1 MNLRTRLYLSI
12 AVSVV
17 LTLTIS
23 ILILLELFQVQAM
36 VQDNLRVNALTKQ
49 IVLLQSL
56 TDDYLDHPQSRTEQQ
71 WQLTYSRFGQQ
82 LKDLQSGQSE
92 FTRIP
97 DSVITNYADIKLTFD
112 QLVATF
118 HRLNLSDLSTRVM
131 TQELETSTSS
141 LLLTKNQTLYDWVL
155 TASTTS
161 NKRLLASMEKT
172 SITLMLL
179 LVALATSV
187 GMVLYLT
194 SRKLVRSI
202 NNLHQG
208 VETITRGDLNHRI
221 PITSRDEFGKLSGA
235 FNTMTEEVQALY
247 DKLETKNRTLQESE
261 ERFRALVE
269 QSTDCVVILKLDG
282 NFTYISPSIRNL
294 LGYAPDE
301 LRTQVAFGYV
311 HPEDIPKT
319 QAAFQQLLQASGI
332 ENTVSLS
339 IRARHKNGQWRDME
353 IVGTNLLNQPA
364 VAGLV
369 INFWDVTIR
378 KQAEESR
385 RQAEAKYHS
394 IFDHA
399 VEGIYQTTPSGRIMT
414 ANQAF
419 ANMLGYESP
428 DALISA
434 VPDFTHR
441 YLHPGNRQKL
451 LQLAGQ
457 HGIVRDFECQLLRK
471 DGNPVWV
478 SISIRAMRDTTGQ
491 VLHYEGS
498 MMNISKRKQLE
509 EQFRQ
514 AQKMEAF
521 GQLAGGVAH
530 DFNNILT
537 VIQANASFLQL
548 ENLSLAEQADS
559 VREIT
564 QAAKRAGNL
573 TRQLLT
579 FSRRQPLEPIAI
591 DLNETIENFSRMMR
605 RLIGENITLA
615 SNFANDRAPILA
627 DPGMM
632 EQILMNLAVNARDAM
647 PKGGRLTIKT
657 VALEAVPATFT
668 HKLPPGPCIHLSVS
682 DTGCGIAAKHLTR
695 IFEPFFT
702 TKDVG
707 KGTGLGL
714 ATVFGIIEQH
724 KGGITVESEVNIGT
738 TFHLYLPRHT
748 QSLAL
753 PKAHTAPEAKGGSET
768 ILLVEDDD
776 SVRIMARKIL
786 ANKGYRIFE
795 ANNGM
800 RALEIWQSCPTI
812 DLLLTDIIMPG
823 GMTGRDLGKQLRAI
837 KPTLKILFTSGY
849 NQEFLDNASLEDDHT
864 SFLAKPYE
872 HARLVQVVR
881 QCLDGEVVSD
891 VKQSSPDLT

>member
-17 LTLTIS
+17 LTLTVS
-23 ILILLELFQVQAM
+23 ILILLELFQVRTI

-71 WQLTYSRFGQQ
+71 WKLTYSRFGQQ

-112 QLVATF
+112 QLVTTI
-118 HRLNLSDLSTRVM
+118 HNLGLSDLSTRVM
-131 TQELETSTSS
+131 TQELETSTAS
-141 LLLTKNQTLYDWVL
+141 LLLTKNQILYDWVL

-172 SITLMLL
+172 AITLMLL
-179 LVALATSV
+179 LVALAISV

-202 NNLHQG
+202 SNLHQG
-208 VETITRGDLNHRI
+208 VETITRGNLNHRI

-261 ERFRALVE
+261 QRFRALVE
-269 QSTDCVVILKLDG
+269 QSTDCVVIIKPDG
-282 NFTYISPSIRNL
+282 NFTYISPSIKNL
-294 LGYAPDE
+294 LGYTPEE
-301 LRTQVAFGYV
+301 LRTQAALGYV
-311 HPEDIPKT
+311 YPDDLLKT

-332 ENTVSLS
+332 ENTVSLA
-339 IRARHKNGQWRDME
+339 IRTRHKNGQWRDME

-399 VEGIYQTTPSGRIMT
+399 VEGIYQTTPTGRIMT
-414 ANQAF
+414 ANQSLAY
-419 ANMLGYESP
+419 MLGYASP
-428 DALISA
+428 EELISA

-441 YLHPGNRQKL
+441 YLHPENRQEL
-451 LQLAGQ
+451 LLLAGQ
-457 HGIVRDFECQLLRK
+457 QEIVRNFECQLLRK
-471 DGNPVWV
+471 DDTLVWV
-478 SISIRAMRDTTGQ
+478 SISIRAMRNTSGQ
-491 VLHYEGS
+491 VVHYEGS
-498 MMNISKRKQLE
+498 MMDISKRKQLE

-579 FSRRQPLEPIAI
+579 FSRRQPLEPMSI
-591 DLNETIENFSRMMR
+591 DLNETIENFSRMLR

-632 EQILMNLAVNARDAM
+632 EQVLMNLAVNARDAM
-647 PKGGRLTIKT
+647 PKGGRLAIKT
-657 VALEAVPATFT
+657 AVLEAVPATVA

-682 DTGCGIAAKHLTR
+682 DTGCGIAAEHLTR

-738 TFHLYLPRHT
+738 TFHIYLPRHT
-748 QSLAL
+748 QSLAP
-753 PKAHTAPEAKGGSET
+753 PKAQTAPEAKGGSET

-776 SVRIMARKIL
+776 SVRVMARRVL
-786 ANKGYRIFE
+786 ENKGYRIFE

-800 RALEIWQSCPTI
+800 KALEIWQSCPTI

-823 GMTGRDLGKQLRAI
+823 GMTGRELGKQLRAV
-837 KPTLKILFTSGY
+837 KPALKILFTSGY
-849 NQEFLDNASLEDDHT
+849 NQEFLDNESLEDDHT

-881 QCLDGEVVSD
+881 QCLNGEVTAD
-891 VKQSSPDLT
+891 V